1 MSEGRGRETDRRPG
15 SRSDPNPD
23 SATEED
29 GRPGIYGEY
38 GGQYVPEALMPAI
51 EELTDAYERYVLDND
66 ENFMDDFEARITDF
80 GGRPTPLQHA
90 AQLSDRYDFEVYLK
104 REDLLHG
111 GAHKLNNALGQC
123 LLAKYMGKE
132 RIVAETGAGQHGT
145 ATAMAAAHLGM
156 DCEIYMGTRDIRRQ
170 RPNVFRMR
178 LNGAQVNPVEAG
190 RGTLKEAISET
201 MRDWA
206 TTVEDTHY
214 VIGSVVGPH
223 PFPAMVRDFQRV
235 IAEEIR
241 AQSIE
246 TFDALPSSVV
256 ACAGGGSNTM
266 GAFAAF
272 TEERGRTGET
282 GKAEETGGRDDSEV
296 GLFAIEAGGSSLS
309 VDEDR
314 GVAPNSA
321 SLSTG
326 SEGVLHGARTK
337 LLQDRDGQIMESHSI
352 SSGLDYAGVGPEL
365 AALVD
370 SERVRALSVDDDR
383 ALEGFHRLSQE
394 EGIIPALE
402 TAHAIAW
409 LDEADPAE
417 VGDRVVVNVSGRG
430 DKDLESALE
439 ETAKRDLDIAPEM
452 DVFDVSA
459 MASGSEADTSQEG
472 TNGHDADANASTGS
486 ESSDSDG
493 GEGNTR

>member
-1 MSEGRGRETDRRPG
+1 
-15 SRSDPNPD
+15 
-23 SATEED
+23 
-29 GRPGIYGEY
+29 
-38 GGQYVPEALMPAI
+38 
-51 EELTDAYERYVLDND
+51 
-66 ENFMDDFEARITDF
+66 
-80 GGRPTPLQHA
+80 
-90 AQLSDRYDFEVYLK
+90 
-104 REDLLHG
+104 
-111 GAHKLNNALGQC
+111 
-123 LLAKYMGKE
+123 
-132 RIVAETGAGQHGT
+132 
-145 ATAMAAAHLGM
+145 MAAAHLGL
-156 DCEIYMGTRDIRRQ
+156 DCEIYMGERDIRRQ

-178 LNGAQVNPVEAG
+178 LNGAEVNPVEAG

-206 TTVEDTHY
+206 STVEDTHY

-241 AQSIE
+241 EQSIKK
-246 TFDALPSSVV
+246 FGDLPTSVV

-272 TEERGRTGET
+272 
-282 GKAEETGGRDDSEV
+282 AEDKEALDGDRNVDVSDV
-296 GLFAIEAGGSSLS
+296 GLYAVEAGGSSLS

-337 LLQDRDGQIMESHSI
+337 LLQDHDGQIMESHSI

-365 AALVD
+365 ADLVD
-370 SERVRALSVDDDR
+370 SGRVRAVAVDDDR
-383 ALEGFHRLSQE
+383 ALEGFHRFSQE

-409 LDEADPAE
+409 LDEADPEE
-417 VGDRVVVNVSGRG
+417 VGDRVVLNVSGRG

-439 ETAKRDLDIAPEM
+439 ETAKRDLDIAPDM
-452 DVFDVSA
+452 DVFDTDA
-459 MASGSEADTSQEG
+459 MTGTSEGGETDGQ
-472 TNGHDADANASTGS
+472 DAD
-486 ESSDSDG
+486 
-493 GEGNTR
+493 EGAQ